1 MRRQVTTIF
10 AVAGLSLVPA
20 SVAGAQ
26 PAPESLVAGTTSQSN
41 PPAQPLHV
49 TDPRSP
55 DARDA
60 ENVLVVPPGVIA
72 KSSPTTPSAD
82 DGNGFGWDD
91 AGMGAGGLVL
101 IASLAFGAGY
111 VIRHRGTRA
120 PLAH

>member
-1 MRRQVTTIF
+1 MRRQVTTII
-10 AVAGLSLVPA
+10 AVAGLSLSTA

-26 PAPESLVAGTTSQSN
+26 PMNDSQPEPTSAVGQS
-41 PPAQPLHV
+41 QLRI

-60 ENVLVVPPGVIA
+60 QNIVVVPSGVIA
-72 KSSPTTPSAD
+72 KSSPTTPSAHD
-82 DGNGFGWDD
+82 SSNGFGWDD
-91 AGMGAGGLVL
+91 AGLGAGGLVL

-111 VIRHRGTRA
+111 VIRHRGPRA